1 MAELAARGLM
11 NREIAVVLHLSP
23 RTVEQ
28 HVARALRKTGALSRR
43 DLLRTSP

>member
-1 MAELAARGLM
+1 M

-43 DLLRTSP
+43 DLLRTAP